1 MIAVRVT
8 LIATAATRNQRRTE
22 FPGDAPLD
30 AAGERLARQSAM
42 RLQGCERVL
51 IGPTVAARQTAEA
64 LGLTGTVAPA
74 LADCDYGRW
83 AGGSFEAIAAA
94 EPAAIAAWLA
104 DDMAAPHGGES
115 HLELKARV
123 GAFLDHVGATL
134 TGHTMVVAPP
144 AVIRA
149 AIVHAIAGTPQSF
162 WRIDIAPL
170 SRTMLT
176 RSNDQWR
183 LRAVTPI
190 GVQEVEP

>member
-1 MIAVRVT
+1 
-8 LIATAATRNQRRTE
+8 
-22 FPGDAPLD
+22 
-30 AAGERLARQSAM
+30 
-42 RLQGCERVL
+42 
-51 IGPTVAARQTAEA
+51 
-64 LGLTGTVAPA
+64 
-74 LADCDYGRW
+74 
-83 AGGSFEAIAAA
+83 
-94 EPAAIAAWLA
+94 
-104 DDMAAPHGGES
+104 
-115 HLELKARV
+115 
-123 GAFLDHVGATL
+123 
-134 TGHTMVVAPP
+134 VAPP

>member
-51 IGPTVAARQTAEA
+51 IGPTVAAQQTAEA

-83 AGGSFEAIAAA
+83 AGASFEAIAAG
-94 EPAAIAAWLA
+94 EPEAIAAWLS
-104 DDMAAPHGGES
+104 DDTVVTHGGES
-115 HLELKARV
+115 HHQLKARV

-134 TGHTMVVAPP
+134 TGHTIVVTQP

-170 SRTMLT
+170 SQTILT
-176 RSNDQWR
+176 RSNDHWR
-183 LRAVTPI
+183 LRAITPI
-190 GVQEVEP
+190 GVQEVEA